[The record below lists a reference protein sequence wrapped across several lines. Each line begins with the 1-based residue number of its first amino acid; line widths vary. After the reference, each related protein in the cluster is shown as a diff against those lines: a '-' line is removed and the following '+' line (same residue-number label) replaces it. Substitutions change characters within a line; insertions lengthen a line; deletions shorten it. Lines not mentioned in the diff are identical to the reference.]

1 MKKIICLVMVVC
13 LAGLCGCGD
22 KNTAPDQQGSS
33 SAAAPTVS
41 PSASPVPQKVKVV
54 TVKDVDD
61 GLNVRSAASTDSDV
75 LGLAENGDT
84 FLLLVGEAKDGWYQ
98 IQYEGKTAY
107 VSEDYVTVKEVSVEE
122 AAKLR
127 GEGGSSES
135 SSEGSSSEESSDA
148 PDSKAPES
156 SATTAPGVSRDSE
169 DGEA

>member
-1 MKKIICLVMVVC
+1 MKIGLESNLIRALLKNVYFITGTAYAGKSTMVR
-13 LAGLCGCGD
+13 L
-22 KNTAPDQQGSS
+22 
-33 SAAAPTVS
+33 
-41 PSASPVPQKVKVV
+41 
-54 TVKDVDD
+54 
-61 GLNVRSAASTDSDV
+61 
-75 LGLAENGDT
+75 LAENGDT

>member
-1 MKKIICLVMVVC
+1 M
-13 LAGLCGCGD
+13 
-22 KNTAPDQQGSS
+22 
-33 SAAAPTVS
+33 
-41 PSASPVPQKVKVV
+41 V

>member
-1 MKKIICLVMVVC
+1 MEIRTKIPI
-13 LAGLCGCGD
+13 
-22 KNTAPDQQGSS
+22 SR
-33 SAAAPTVS
+33 AALLLQP
-41 PSASPVPQKVKVV
+41 PPCPH
-54 TVKDVDD
+54 
-61 GLNVRSAASTDSDV
+61 LRP
-75 LGLAENGDT
+75 LWLAENGDT